1 MTKSIWTVL
10 ACLMTTGCMTV
21 QPLPVDRQ
29 QLASELE
36 PGDRVEVV
44 TKDGRRLELEVDG
57 VDEQGLRGTSQQIL
71 YSDIETL
78 SRKKVSVGRTALVAL
93 GAAAVIAAV
102 AGGGGGSGSG
112 Y

>member
-1 MTKSIWTVL
+1 MTKSIWTVV
-10 ACLMTTGCMTV
+10 ACLMATGCMTV
-21 QPLPVDRQ
+21 QPLPVDQQ
-29 QLASELE
+29 QLARELE
-36 PGDRVEVV
+36 PGDRVEVL
-44 TKDGRRLELEVDG
+44 TKDGRHLELEVDG
-57 VDEQGLRGTSQQIL
+57 VDEQGLRGASQQIP

-93 GAAAVIAAV
+93 GAAAAIAAV